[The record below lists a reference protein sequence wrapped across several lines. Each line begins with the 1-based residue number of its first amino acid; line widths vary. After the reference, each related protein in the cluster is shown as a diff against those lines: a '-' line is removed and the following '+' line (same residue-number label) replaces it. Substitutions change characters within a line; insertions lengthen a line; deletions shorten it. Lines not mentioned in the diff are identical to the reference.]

1 MPSPVAQIVAL
12 ASSLRTAPTLK
23 GFVKAQQVLL
33 GRGKLS
39 SDWSEAQIVIYPV
52 SGKFTGPHNLETAG
66 LDVTRSVAVRLRGK
80 DFDQLGELEERFFQ
94 ALWYRS
100 AGGPSESPTPA
111 TPGPFW
117 QAIAE
122 DWVTD
127 PDSSSAGEE
136 VTVFITVV
144 DSIDYVPPC
153 SAAST
158 PPAWFR
164 ARRRSRRRWA
174 PETRSPPSAASSA
187 SRARASSKSTPSRFA
202 TPGSRPAALPA
213 SSAARTARARLRTS
227 SARPSRPSSTRR
239 SPRHG

>member
-52 SGKFTGPHNLETAG
+52 SGKFTGPHNLETSG

-144 DSIDYVPPC
+144 DSIDYVPPVLGRVDAAGLVPGSTTLSTSMGTGDQVAAVGGILGFPSSGLIQIDAEQIRYTGLTPSSFTGLIRGQNGT
-153 SAAST
+153 SAASHLLGATVT
-158 PPAWFR
+158 PVQH
-164 ARRRSRRRWA
+164 
-174 PETRSPPSAASSA
+174 T
-187 SRARASSKSTPSRFA
+187 
-202 TPGSRPAALPA
+202 
-213 SSAARTARARLRTS
+213 
-227 SARPSRPSSTRR
+227 
-239 SPRHG
+239 